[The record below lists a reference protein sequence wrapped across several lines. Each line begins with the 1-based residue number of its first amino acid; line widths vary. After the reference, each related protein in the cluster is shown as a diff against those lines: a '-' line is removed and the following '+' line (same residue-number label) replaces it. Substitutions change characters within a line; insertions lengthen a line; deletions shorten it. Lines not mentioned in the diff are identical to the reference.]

1 MKFRLFNTKFP
12 EMSLFEIVFTPA
24 AWVALKMSAVSAAL
38 TGVALQ
44 LVPVFHCVVV
54 LVFPL

>member
-1 MKFRLFNTKFP
+1 
-12 EMSLFEIVFTPA
+12 MSLFEIVFMPA

-38 TGVALQ
+38 IGVELQ